1 MGAEKMEHFPL
12 PKLRHWIEPL
22 PYTSLISA
30 QSHVLHKPCDTHGI
44 QLVTLTNNVTRIK
57 DCCNRHMTK

>member
-1 MGAEKMEHFPL
+1 MEHFPL

-22 PYTSLISA
+22 PYTTSLISA
-30 QSHVLHKPCDTHGI
+30 QSHVLHTPCDTHVI

-57 DCCNRHMTK
+57 LLLKDCDNRHMTK